1 MNTSNVDSLHH
12 TSAEPELCHVCGR
25 RADGLGIGGR
35 RDDNKWLCSECFPL
49 LEYVKSIRRWDAY
62 EAKAIEQVD
71 EATGEFA
78 AQYGTD
84 MAAYDE
90 ETRRLLWRTVC
101 RSWGDGIRRAL
112 REGPF

>member
-1 MNTSNVDSLHH
+1 MADDLHH

-25 RADGLGIGGR
+25 RAGGMAAGGYR
-35 RDDNKWLCSECFPL
+35 NDHKWLCDECFPL
-49 LEYVKSIRRWDAY
+49 LEYVKSVRRWDAY
-62 EAKAIEQVD
+62 ETVALEQVD

>member
-1 MNTSNVDSLHH
+1 MTTANVATLHH

-25 RADGLGIGGR
+25 RADGLGLGGR
-35 RDDNKWLCSECFPL
+35 RDDNKWLCQECLPL
-49 LEYVKSIRRWDAY
+49 LEYVRSIRRWDAY
-62 EAKAIEQVD
+62 ESKAIEHVD

-101 RSWGDGIRRAL
+101 RSWGDGIRAAL